1 MIVLPENEVQ
11 LWHFKVDEFSK
22 EVESYAKLLS
32 QKETASADSYKF
44 AKDRTIYILARGLL
58 RILSGRYLNEI
69 PENIKFDYGEY
80 GKPDYKFQTSLKFN
94 ISHSGNMIVM
104 AFTRNFD
111 IGVDIEKLKDDFD
124 VIDIAQHFFSP
135 DEIQTLEALPEK
147 EQVHGFY
154 RCWTRK
160 EAFIKAKGSGL
171 SFVLTSFSVSLDAD
185 RAELLRTDWDTG
197 EKVEW
202 RMFSFEPEE
211 GYLGALSIRA
221 NSSNIRQMDW
231 DAIHT

>member
-22 EVESYAKLLS
+22 EVDSYAKLLS

-44 AKDRTIYILARGLL
+44 AKDRTVYILARSLL
-58 RILSGRYLNEI
+58 RILSGRYLHEI

-80 GKPDYKFQTSLKFN
+80 GKPDYHFQTSLKFN

-111 IGVDIEKLKDDFD
+111 IGVDIEKIKDDFD

-147 EQVHGFY
+147 ERVHGFY

-160 EAFIKAKGSGL
+160 ESFIKAKGSGL
-171 SFVLTSFSVSLDAD
+171 SFPLTSFSVSLDAD
-185 RAELLRTDWDTG
+185 RAELLRTDWDAA
-197 EKVEW
+197 EKEEW
-202 RMFSFEPEE
+202 RLFSFEPAY
-211 GYLGALSIRA
+211 GYLGALSVWGDV
-221 NSSNIRQMDW
+221 QYLQHKEWEGM
-231 DAIHT
+231 